1 MMAPVTASGRAG
13 PLEEEL
19 NRTIRTLLALL
30 GPLLLVVLGVPAVQ
44 GTAVAAAP
52 SAGQATRYTM
62 TAFTNSSESNMYV
75 YDSPDATGFTLRKGP
90 AYSPPSGLIRD
101 PSIIKHTDGF
111 YYLTYTTN
119 WTGNTIGFARS
130 ADRVNWTFLYNYTIP
145 ISGLTRTWAPEWFV
159 DSDGSVNIIV
169 SLTAA
174 STATHFT
181 AYKITAT
188 DSALT
193 TWSAPTQL
201 AGIGPNNIDTFV
213 VKVGST
219 YHAFTKNETTK
230 YIEYATASSL
240 TGPYTIRKTGDWAGF
255 GSWVEGPALVQL
267 DNGGWRIYY
276 DGYRAGKYWYSD
288 SYDNFATWSTPT
300 EVPGLTGFIRHATVL
315 KETVPGG
322 VTLPINTTR
331 SLQSVN
337 FPGRYAVVRSDNLGY
352 VDPVTSSSTT
362 AVKQSATFTVV
373 PGLADANCYSFRDSA
388 GRYLRHWDFRARFD
402 SSNGTDVFNKDATY
416 CARPGA
422 TSGSARLES
431 YNYPGRYLRHYNYA
445 LRVDLYQDNDTFRAD
460 SSFTVVSPWA

>member
-1 MMAPVTASGRAG
+1 MGRA
-13 PLEEEL
+13 L
-19 NRTIRTLLALL
+19 NRTLRAVLALL
-30 GPLLLVVLGVPAVQ
+30 TSVAALLGITTAFA
-44 GTAVAAAP
+44 GTAGAAHP
-52 SAGQATRYTM
+52 PGGQTTRYTM
-62 TAFTNSSESNMYV
+62 TAFTNRSESNMYV

-90 AYSPPSGLIRD
+90 AYTPPSGLIRD
-101 PSIIKHTDGF
+101 PSIFKHTDGF

-130 ADRVNWTFLYNYTIP
+130 TDRVNWTFLYNHTIP
-145 ISGLTRTWAPEWFV
+145 VSGLTRTWAPEWFT
-159 DSDGSVNIIV
+159 DTDGSVNVIV
-169 SLTAA
+169 SLTSA

-181 AYKITAT
+181 GYKITAT
-188 DSALT
+188 NSALT
-193 TWSAPTQL
+193 AWSTPTQL
-201 AGIGPNNIDTFV
+201 AGIGPNHIDTFV
-213 VKVGST
+213 VKVGPT

-240 TGPYTIRKTGDWAGF
+240 TGPYTFKRTGNWAGF
-255 GSWVEGPALVQL
+255 GDWVEGPALVRL

-300 EVPGLTGFIRHATVL
+300 EVPGLSGLIRHATVL
-315 KETVPGG
+315 KETVSGG
-322 VTLPINTTR
+322 VTLPANTTR

-352 VDPVTSSSTT
+352 IDPVTSSSST
-362 AVKQSATFTVV
+362 AVKQSATFTIV

-388 GRYLRHWDFRARFD
+388 GRYLRHWDYRIRFD
-402 SSNGTDVFNKDATY
+402 SSSGTAVFDKDATY

-422 TSGSARLES
+422 TAGSVSLES
-431 YNYPGRYLRHYNYA
+431 YNYPGRYLRHYDYA
-445 LRVDLYQDNDTFRAD
+445 LRVDLYQNTDTFRAD